1 MATHILIVED
11 EPEIR
16 ELLNFS
22 LTRAGFRVTEAESG
36 ESALQQLFNQLP
48 DLVIVDWMLPGMS
61 GVDLTGPKEPMAT
74 HILIVEDEPE
84 IRELL
89 NFSLTRA
96 GFRVTEAESGESALQ
111 QLFNQLPDLVIVDW
125 MLPGMSGVDLAKR
138 IRKDEVTSSLP
149 LMMLTARNDEADV
162 LKSFDT
168 GIDDYMSKPF
178 SPKELIAR
186 IKALMRRSGVPEDE
200 LIEASGIQIDLSSH
214 RLIIQGQNVNI
225 GPTEYRLLE
234 LLMRHPDRVFE
245 RDQLLDRIWG
255 RSTYIEI
262 RTVDV
267 HILRLRKVLKPFGLD
282 GTIQTVRSVG
292 YRFTPIS

>member
-1 MATHILIVED
+1 
-11 EPEIR
+11 
-16 ELLNFS
+16 
-22 LTRAGFRVTEAESG
+22 
-36 ESALQQLFNQLP
+36 
-48 DLVIVDWMLPGMS
+48 
-61 GVDLTGPKEPMAT
+61 
-74 HILIVEDEPE
+74 
-84 IRELL
+84 
-89 NFSLTRA
+89 
-96 GFRVTEAESGESALQ
+96 
-111 QLFNQLPDLVIVDW
+111 
-125 MLPGMSGVDLAKR
+125 MSGVDLAKR

>member
-1 MATHILIVED
+1 M
-11 EPEIR
+11 
-16 ELLNFS
+16 
-22 LTRAGFRVTEAESG
+22 
-36 ESALQQLFNQLP
+36 
-48 DLVIVDWMLPGMS
+48 
-61 GVDLTGPKEPMAT
+61 
-74 HILIVEDEPE
+74 
-84 IRELL
+84 
-89 NFSLTRA
+89 
-96 GFRVTEAESGESALQ
+96 
-111 QLFNQLPDLVIVDW
+111 
-125 MLPGMSGVDLAKR
+125 
-138 IRKDEVTSSLP
+138 
-149 LMMLTARNDEADV
+149 

>member
-22 LTRAGFRVTEAESG
+22 LTRAGFRVTEAG
-36 ESALQQLFNQLP
+36 
-48 DLVIVDWMLPGMS
+48 
-61 GVDLTGPKEPMAT
+61 
-74 HILIVEDEPE
+74 
-84 IRELL
+84 
-89 NFSLTRA
+89 
-96 GFRVTEAESGESALQ
+96 SGESALQ

-138 IRKDEVTSSLP
+138 VRKDEVTSSLP

>member
-22 LTRAGFRVTEAESG
+22 LARAGFRVTEAESA
-36 ESALQQLFNQLP
+36 ESALQ
-48 DLVIVDWMLPGMS
+48 
-61 GVDLTGPKEPMAT
+61 K
-74 HILIVEDEPE
+74 
-84 IRELL
+84 
-89 NFSLTRA
+89 
-96 GFRVTEAESGESALQ
+96 
-111 QLFNQLPDLVIVDW
+111 LFNQLPDLVIVDW

-138 IRKDEVTSSLP
+138 IRKDELTSSLP
-149 LMMLTARNDEADV
+149 LLMLTARSEESDV
-162 LKSFDT
+162 LKSFDS

-178 SPKELIAR
+178 SPKELVAR

-200 LIEASGIQIDLSSH
+200 LIEACGIQIDLGSH
-214 RLIIQGQNVNI
+214 RLTIQGTNVNI
-225 GPTEYRLLE
+225 GPIEYRLLE
-234 LLMRHPDRVFE
+234 LLMRNPDRVFE

-255 RSTYIEI
+255 RSSYIEI

>member
-22 LTRAGFRVTEAESG
+22 LTRAGFRVTEAG
-36 ESALQQLFNQLP
+36 
-48 DLVIVDWMLPGMS
+48 
-61 GVDLTGPKEPMAT
+61 
-74 HILIVEDEPE
+74 
-84 IRELL
+84 
-89 NFSLTRA
+89 
-96 GFRVTEAESGESALQ
+96 SGESALQ